1 MCHAYCMAQNQA
13 KCQTSCESLWLCYPK
28 TPRWDSCD
36 EIPLPSR
43 GLPTNLWVHH
53 WRWMWSTSLLVLF
66 TWCHGRQMTKLY
78 KIPQDLSNCKRW
90 FNLPFFG
97 LWNYLVAIDLRTSN
111 RGTVDKLQAFDPRI
125 QFCRDVI
132 RFVFFWESWDFTT
145 GKLKYSLL
153 KTWEHGLM
161 EECHIRMFFY
171 RIFCWVP
178 CGALVNL
185 TKHCLSKKIPPLCL
199 CTSLKTESHAIFS

>member
-1 MCHAYCMAQNQA
+1 MVVHQEYHKSLARESRETTLFYW
-13 KCQTSCESLWLCYPK
+13 KGFVPRISHGPKSCESLWLCYPK

-78 KIPQDLSNCKRW
+78 KIPQDHSNCHLSLRKRW

-97 LWNYLVAIDLRTSN
+97 VWNNLVAIDLRTSN
-111 RGTVDKLQAFDPRI
+111 RRTVDKLQAFDPRI
-125 QFCRDVI
+125 QFCPDVI
-132 RFVFFWESWDFTT
+132 RVFWESWDFTT
-145 GKLKYSLL
+145 GKFKIS
-153 KTWEHGLM
+153 
-161 EECHIRMFFY
+161 
-171 RIFCWVP
+171 IF
-178 CGALVNL
+178 
-185 TKHCLSKKIPPLCL
+185 I
-199 CTSLKTESHAIFS
+199 

>member
-1 MCHAYCMAQNQA
+1 MLWLFIRNITNPWRGNRGKQPYFIEKALCHAYCMAQNQA

-132 RFVFFWESWDFTT
+132 RFVFF
-145 GKLKYSLL
+145 G
-153 KTWEHGLM
+153 
-161 EECHIRMFFY
+161 
-171 RIFCWVP
+171 
-178 CGALVNL
+178 NL
-185 TKHCLSKKIPPLCL
+185 GISRL
-199 CTSLKTESHAIFS
+199 AN